1 MYTFLIHLSAMMELY
16 HGKKSF
22 TRESKCNLFLRFGCY
37 DEPVHARK
45 IGKDFQMSTFSWH
58 LTATMVSKEEV
69 TAVCGTTDQQLPR
82 GKIQRGYITSCLA
95 QRINRSWLQMNEI
108 SRINFEPVGS
118 RASPGTPEA
127 VR

>member
-1 MYTFLIHLSAMMELY
+1 
-16 HGKKSF
+16 
-22 TRESKCNLFLRFGCY
+22 
-37 DEPVHARK
+37 
-45 IGKDFQMSTFSWH
+45 MSTFSWH
-58 LTATMVSKEEV
+58 LTANMVSDKEV

-95 QRINRSWLQMNEI
+95 QRINRNWLQRDEV
-108 SRINFEPVGS
+108 SRPSVEPVGS